1 MLLRNFD
8 VVNHPVRMRIFQA
21 LHGTQLSINQLA
33 QLLPD
38 VPKPSLYRHINRM
51 LDAGVVEVASTRLV
65 NGIEERF
72 FTSAQG
78 LIDPDEIN
86 TPDGLEKFAD
96 HVSLYGSLVA
106 QDLAQYLLSKGE
118 PDLDNIA
125 ARDYVFYA
133 TEEEA
138 LQLRETIFDLLARME
153 QNPPAPGRI
162 QRRMWVIT
170 HPLRAPLVLAA
181 SGTATFETPTP

>member
-133 TEEEA
+133 TEEET

-170 HPLRAPLVLAA
+170 HPLRAPLVLAT
-181 SGTATFETPTP
+181 SETTTSET